1 MSEVSF
7 SAFQYLVYQLSF
19 IFIFYSLFGCC
30 LFSDPFVDDSEEVAA
45 VTLELKKRKLKTV
58 HDGFFVSS
66 GELEVQKDETFR
78 ERKSMVVQNVK
89 ERIKGIEKDKS
100 IIIPS
105 FLLDDILLQ
114 KLVIKKK
121 KKDIDNKIES
131 NSPLPSTINNLL
143 VIKKKKKD
151 IDNKIESTSPN
162 PSTINDLLDS
172 AIIVPR
178 VRTVKPK
185 PFWVPTLQTLDALE
199 AFKNVFLTMEIK
211 INKSGL
217 IPLQVHRKFSY
228 FFCL

>member
-1 MSEVSF
+1 MKFHSLLFNIKFTSF
-7 SAFQYLVYQLSF
+7 PSF
-19 IFIFYSLFGCC
+19 FIFYSPFLCC

-143 VIKKKKKD
+143 
-151 IDNKIESTSPN
+151 
-162 PSTINDLLDS
+162 DS
-172 AIIVPR
+172 AIIIPR

-211 INKSGL
+211 INKSGF

-228 FFCL
+228 FFVFKSQLLICSYFYFLLVG

>member
-1 MSEVSF
+1 MKFHSLLFDIKFTSF
-7 SAFQYLVYQLSF
+7 PSF
-19 IFIFYSLFGCC
+19 FIFYSPFLCC

-143 VIKKKKKD
+143 
-151 IDNKIESTSPN
+151 
-162 PSTINDLLDS
+162 DS
-172 AIIVPR
+172 AIIIPR

-211 INKSGL
+211 INKSGF

-228 FFCL
+228 FFLL

>member
-1 MSEVSF
+1 MKFHSLLFNIKFTSF
-7 SAFQYLVYQLSF
+7 PSF
-19 IFIFYSLFGCC
+19 FIFYSPFLCC

-143 VIKKKKKD
+143 
-151 IDNKIESTSPN
+151 
-162 PSTINDLLDS
+162 DS
-172 AIIVPR
+172 AIIIPR

-217 IPLQVHRKFSY
+217 IPLQVHRKFSC

>member
-1 MSEVSF
+1 MKFHSLLFNIKFTSF
-7 SAFQYLVYQLSF
+7 PSF
-19 IFIFYSLFGCC
+19 FIFYSPFLCC

-131 NSPLPSTINNLL
+131 NSPLPSTI
-143 VIKKKKKD
+143 D
-151 IDNKIESTSPN
+151 S
-162 PSTINDLLDS
+162 LLDS

-185 PFWVPTLQTLDALE
+185 PFWIPTLQTLDALE

-211 INKSGL
+211 INKSGF
-217 IPLQVHRKFSY
+217 IPLQVHKKFSY
-228 FFCL
+228 FFYFKSQLLICSYFYFLLVE

>member
-1 MSEVSF
+1 MKFHSLLFNIKFTSF
-7 SAFQYLVYQLSF
+7 PSF
-19 IFIFYSLFGCC
+19 FIFYSPFLCC

-143 VIKKKKKD
+143 
-151 IDNKIESTSPN
+151 
-162 PSTINDLLDS
+162 DS
-172 AIIVPR
+172 AIIIPR

-217 IPLQVHRKFSY
+217 IPLQVHRKFTH
-228 FFCL
+228 FFFTFNLNY

>member
-1 MSEVSF
+1 MKFHSLLFDIKFTSF
-7 SAFQYLVYQLSF
+7 PSF
-19 IFIFYSLFGCC
+19 FIFYSPFLCC

-143 VIKKKKKD
+143 
-151 IDNKIESTSPN
+151 
-162 PSTINDLLDS
+162 DS
-172 AIIVPR
+172 AIIIPR

-185 PFWVPTLQTLDALE
+185 PFWIPTLQTLDALE

-217 IPLQVHRKFSY
+217 IPLQVHRKFTH
-228 FFCL
+228 F

>member
-1 MSEVSF
+1 MKFHSLLFNIKFTSF
-7 SAFQYLVYQLSF
+7 PSF
-19 IFIFYSLFGCC
+19 FIFYSPFLCC

-143 VIKKKKKD
+143 
-151 IDNKIESTSPN
+151 
-162 PSTINDLLDS
+162 DS
-172 AIIVPR
+172 AIIIPR